1 MPPTLRNRRNYTAQ
15 EDTSARVVEVDTD
28 EEVEITRTTEQQRE
42 RNRAEKEKKNFRK
55 HDEEDD
61 DDDDEFYISLSDV
74 IRIILTLIAL
84 SVGLSYYVTSGES
97 YIWGFERQR
106 PWWMRSND
114 IKQFLKGPVNLTPS
128 QLALYDGSDPSL
140 PIYLAL
146 NGTIIDVS
154 ANPGIYGPGG
164 GYHFF
169 VGRDATRAFVT
180 GCFKEDLTNDMTG
193 VEEMYIPIEDDN
205 DSHRE
210 MTLTFTEKNLRRE
223 RERRE
228 AREKVDAQVKHWLRF
243 YSGHEKYFAVG
254 KVIPEETG
262 AADGEGEKRVLC
274 EGAQKN
280 RPLRSDLNKK
290 L

>member
-1 MPPTLRNRRNYTAQ
+1 
-15 EDTSARVVEVDTD
+15 
-28 EEVEITRTTEQQRE
+28 
-42 RNRAEKEKKNFRK
+42 
-55 HDEEDD
+55 
-61 DDDDEFYISLSDV
+61 
-74 IRIILTLIAL
+74 
-84 SVGLSYYVTSGES
+84 
-97 YIWGFERQR
+97 
-106 PWWMRSND
+106 
-114 IKQFLKGPVNLTPS
+114 VNLTPS

-180 GCFKEDLTNDMTG
+180 GCFQEDLTNDMTG
-193 VEEMYIPIEDDN
+193 VEEMFIPIEDAN

-210 MTLTFTEKNLRRE
+210 MTLTFTEKHLRRE
-223 RERRE
+223 KEHKK
-228 AREKVDAQVKHWLRF
+228 ARENVDAQVKHWVRF

-254 KVIPEETG
+254 KVIPEKDEK
-262 AADGEGEKRVLC
+262 GEGETPKRVLC

-280 RPLRSDLNKK
+280 RPLRSELNKK